1 MEIKK
6 EMINIYLAVK
16 IYNSFY
22 YLIYLLSLFLLLL
35 LAHVYEKIKDKSL
48 IHDSFLCK
56 VYNDGKPFPSKR
68 LGALFGPVNEYDFYA
83 YNKTFHAEFPIECR
97 PKDHQDWKTC

>member
-1 MEIKK
+1 M
-6 EMINIYLAVK
+6 
-16 IYNSFY
+16 
-22 YLIYLLSLFLLLL
+22 
-35 LAHVYEKIKDKSL
+35 
-48 IHDSFLCK
+48 
-56 VYNDGKPFPSKR
+56 YNDGKPFPSKR